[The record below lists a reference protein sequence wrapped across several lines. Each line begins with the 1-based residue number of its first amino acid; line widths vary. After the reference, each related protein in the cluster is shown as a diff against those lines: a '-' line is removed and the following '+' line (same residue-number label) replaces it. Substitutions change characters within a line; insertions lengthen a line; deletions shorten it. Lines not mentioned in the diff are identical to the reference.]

1 MDKAK
6 EDELDR
12 LSNSKST
19 AERLRGMSQQIAGQL
34 AVARQ
39 QHVVTINTIASEAVD
54 IMQEYIKA
62 LEAHVRDL
70 EAELV
75 KLRES
80 KSSWSEPLPPT
91 TMGV

>member
-62 LEAHVRDL
+62 LEALEAHVRDQ
-70 EAELV
+70 EAEIK
-75 KLRES
+75 KLKEA
-80 KSSWSEPLPPT
+80 KSSEPAAILFL
-91 TMGV
+91 G